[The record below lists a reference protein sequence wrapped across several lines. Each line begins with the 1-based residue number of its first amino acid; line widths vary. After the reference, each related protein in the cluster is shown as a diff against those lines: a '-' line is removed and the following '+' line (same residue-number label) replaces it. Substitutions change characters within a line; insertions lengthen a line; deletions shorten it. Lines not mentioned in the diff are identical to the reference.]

1 MSKNFLVF
9 KKDFFFS
16 RKLGSSR
23 KLRFVFFFFG
33 IFEGIKDCGVFWFLG
48 WWRCLGGDK
57 EEEEAEVE
65 ERVVGG
71 FREASSKAE
80 TSFEDPIHF
89 LFPVTG

>member
-1 MSKNFLVF
+1 MSKKFLVF
-9 KKDFFFS
+9 EKDFFFS

-23 KLRFVFFFFG
+23 KLRFVFFFWG
-33 IFEGIKDCGVFWFLG
+33 GFLRGLRIVG
-48 WWRCLGGDK
+48 WWSCLGGDK

-65 ERVVGG
+65 ERMVGG

-89 LFPVTG
+89 LFPVTC

>member
-33 IFEGIKDCGVFWFLG
+33 FSRGLRIVGCFGFWGGGGV
-48 WWRCLGGDK
+48 
-57 EEEEAEVE
+57 
-65 ERVVGG
+65 
-71 FREASSKAE
+71 
-80 TSFEDPIHF
+80 
-89 LFPVTG
+89 

>member
-1 MSKNFLVF
+1 M
-9 KKDFFFS
+9 
-16 RKLGSSR
+16 
-23 KLRFVFFFFG
+23 
-33 IFEGIKDCGVFWFLG
+33 FWFLG

-65 ERVVGG
+65 ERMVGG